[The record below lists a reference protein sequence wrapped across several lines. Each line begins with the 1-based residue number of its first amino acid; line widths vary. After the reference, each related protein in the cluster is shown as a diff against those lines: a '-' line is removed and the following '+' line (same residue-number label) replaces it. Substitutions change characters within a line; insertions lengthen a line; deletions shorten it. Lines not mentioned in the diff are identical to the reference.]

1 MSEQDSKQVDI
12 AETAV
17 SSTESNNGVP
27 ITKKSKASVVNVLV
41 QGVALFSDG
50 YNVQIMGYMQSVM
63 AKLYPKQLTPEIK
76 TRLSNSILIGEVLGM
91 LLFGLVIDKYGRR
104 MGVIATTVFLVFGII
119 LATAS
124 HGVSITGM
132 FWMMIISRGVAGVG
146 AGGEYAVCTAQA
158 LESADISSSLQ
169 RKRGFL
175 VTISTNLAI
184 ISGFVASSI
193 VSIIVIAIYGGKA
206 SDGIW
211 RICFGIGIVLPL
223 TIFFFRMRLI
233 DSSQYQK
240 HAIRRRMPYKLAL
253 KKYWRA
259 LFGCC
264 LAWFLYDFVVYPF
277 NLLAPTLV
285 SGFGDHQTLLQSV
298 GWSALINAFA
308 IPGAILGAFLVDI
321 IGRRQTYA
329 LGFAVVAVLGF
340 IIGGA
345 RYPLS
350 NIFPLFV
357 VLFGLL
363 QSFLSVGP
371 GDCNFLVASESF
383 PTALRGHF
391 LGFAAAVGK
400 AGAAIG
406 TTVLTQVL
414 AGYEDK
420 VRGQQVLFLIAS
432 AICTVGAL
440 VVWFMIPN
448 HNETLEQE
456 DAEFKAYLE
465 ENNWDT
471 SEMGFEI

>member
-1 MSEQDSKQVDI
+1 MPFE
-12 AETAV
+12 ER
-17 SSTESNNGVP
+17 
-27 ITKKSKASVVNVLV
+27 
-41 QGVALFSDG
+41 
-50 YNVQIMGYMQSVM
+50 Y
-63 AKLYPKQLTPEIK
+63 
-76 TRLSNSILIGEVLGM
+76 
-91 LLFGLVIDKYGRR
+91 
-104 MGVIATTVFLVFGII
+104 
-119 LATAS
+119 
-124 HGVSITGM
+124 H
-132 FWMMIISRGVAGVG
+132 
-146 AGGEYAVCTAQA
+146 
-158 LESADISSSLQ
+158 
-169 RKRGFL
+169 
-175 VTISTNLAI
+175 TNLRSRSTGELSLAAVLLVC
-184 ISGFVASSI
+184 S
-193 VSIIVIAIYGGKA
+193 
-206 SDGIW
+206 
-211 RICFGIGIVLPL
+211 RITPKLFPA
-223 TIFFFRMRLI
+223 
-233 DSSQYQK
+233 DS
-240 HAIRRRMPYKLAL
+240 P
-253 KKYWRA
+253 
-259 LFGCC
+259 G
-264 LAWFLYDFVVYPF
+264 FLYDFVVYPF

-321 IGRRQTYA
+321 IGRRQTYT

-340 IIGGA
+340 VIGGA

-448 HNETLEQE
+448 VSFELSVVLHEGVLADFRSIMRRWSRKMLNLRLTWKKMAGTL
-456 DAEFKAYLE
+456 LI
-465 ENNWDT
+465 W
-471 SEMGFEI
+471 GFELEGSFEPIRTVN